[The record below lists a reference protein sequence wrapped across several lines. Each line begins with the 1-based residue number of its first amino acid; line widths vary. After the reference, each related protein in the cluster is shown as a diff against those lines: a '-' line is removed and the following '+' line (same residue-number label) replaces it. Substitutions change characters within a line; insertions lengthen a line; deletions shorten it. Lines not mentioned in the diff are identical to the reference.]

1 MITVKIVKIY
11 GHKHESF
18 DLSKA
23 EFVSVSPDSKEVRIT
38 SFGKEHLITVKEGG
52 NIYIN
57 VYGILP
63 KRLGK
68 NHPDG
73 MTKNVTD
80 AMYHISSVYELIDNQ
95 PVLESYIL
103 YRLFPAEF
111 AGDIAAS
118 NFNTKQKEN

>member
-1 MITVKIVKIY
+1 MITVKLVKVY
-11 GHKHESF
+11 GNKRESF

-23 EFVSVSPDSKEVRIT
+23 EFISVAPDSKEVRIT
-38 SFGKEHLITVKEGG
+38 YSGHEHLISVKDGG
-52 NIYIN
+52 NIYIH
-57 VYGILP
+57 VYGIQP
-63 KRLGK
+63 KRMDK

-80 AMYHISSVYELIDNQ
+80 ALHHINSVYELIDNQ
-95 PVLESYIL
+95 PVLEEYIM

-118 NFNTKQKEN
+118 KI

>member
-1 MITVKIVKIY
+1 MITVKLVKVY
-11 GHKHESF
+11 GNKCESF
-18 DLSKA
+18 DLGKA
-23 EFVSVSPDSKEVRIT
+23 EFISVAPDSKEVRIT
-38 SFGKEHLITVKEGG
+38 YSSQERLISVKDGG
-52 NIYIN
+52 NIYIH

-63 KRLGK
+63 KRSNK

-80 AMYHISSVYELIDNQ
+80 ALHHINSVYELIDNQ
-95 PVLESYIL
+95 PVLEEYIM

-118 NFNTKQKEN
+118 KI

>member
-1 MITVKIVKIY
+1 MITVKMVKIY
-11 GHKHESF
+11 GHKQESF

-23 EFVSVSPDSKEVRIT
+23 EIVSVSPDSKEVRIT
-38 SFGKEHLITVKEGG
+38 CSGKEHLITMKEGG
-52 NIYIN
+52 NIYIK

-63 KRLGK
+63 KRFDK

-80 AMYHISSVYELIDNQ
+80 AMYHINSVYELIDNQ
-95 PVLESYIL
+95 PVLKEYIL

-118 NFNTKQKEN
+118 NL